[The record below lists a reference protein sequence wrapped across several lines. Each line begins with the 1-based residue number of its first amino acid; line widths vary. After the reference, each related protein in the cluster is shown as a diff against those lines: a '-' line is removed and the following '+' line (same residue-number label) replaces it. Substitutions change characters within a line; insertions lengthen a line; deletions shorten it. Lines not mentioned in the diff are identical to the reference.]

1 MATIDLGKI
10 KLTWKGTYNPA
21 TAYVADDVVAY
32 TDTGVIST
40 YICTAPSTGNAPS
53 TSGVAHASWA
63 YMSKGVA
70 LSGSAQGD
78 IPYFDGSTYQPL
90 AAGTAGYFLKTQGAG
105 ANPVWAALNE
115 YNDAQLQ
122 NNIALLGWKIA
133 TLNSLSKYN
142 LDDQIID
149 DFKDSTGI
157 DLAGSTAEKKISGGF
172 QGLSGVLNYW
182 GDGSD
187 GIVTITT
194 LTELTVENKVG
205 DYDGDMVIKNYSGLT
220 IDNGVTLTT
229 DAPCRGLLIFVDGDC
244 TINGTIS
251 MRGKGAFADP
261 TTAGGSDGGVV
272 DGSGLQFPYL
282 HSASSETL
290 ASVDLAGCGSGAVSI
305 EGNFPA
311 LSSNGKVFTVARQ
324 GANGGGSV
332 SGSATGNQGSSGTNQ
347 TGGGGSGGVHD
358 SGNSGAGSFGSCFA
372 GGSGGGGSRTG
383 SASAATAWAGQGG
396 NAGSGTNCAGGAG
409 NPNGTDIASSPG
421 PVAGEPEGTGGLIGL
436 FVSGNLTVSG
446 TGSIDARGS
455 FGNTAGEGGGGNS
468 GSGAILIGYAGT
480 YTNSGSVTVASR
492 GVNTNTNNGKGGD
505 GGAGTST
512 IAQVDLFPGTA
523 DNMTLISNATTA
535 NASPNYGDLII
546 EYEDKTG
553 TATLNTDLKGYISR
567 DNGSTWTEG
576 TLVAEGS
583 PTSPKK
589 LCSFHNLTLTGS
601 AGTSMKYKIETLNQ
615 STGVKSTKITASA
628 LGWN

>member
-53 TSGVAHASWA
+53 TSGVAHSSWA
-63 YMSKGVA
+63 YMVKGVA

-122 NNIALLGWKIA
+122 NNIALLGWKLA

-149 DFKDSTGI
+149 DFLDSAGI
-157 DLAGSTAEKKISGGF
+157 DLASSTNEKKLAGGF
-172 QGLSGVLNYW
+172 QGLSGNSNYF
-182 GDGSD
+182 GDSSDGSA
-187 GIVTITT
+187 TIEA
-194 LTELTVENKVG
+194 LTELSVLNKVG
-205 DYDGDMVIKNYSGLT
+205 AYDGDMVVKNYSSLT
-220 IDNGVTLTT
+220 INNGATLTT
-229 DAPCRGLLIFVDGDC
+229 DQPCRGLLIFVDGNC
-244 TINGTIS
+244 TINGTLS
-251 MRGKGAFADP
+251 MRAKGAYADP
-261 TTAGGSDGGVV
+261 TIAGGSDSGIVN
-272 DGSGLQFPYL
+272 GSGLQFGYL
-282 HSASSETL
+282 HSGSTDTL
-290 ASVDLAGCGSGAVSI
+290 ASMDLAGCGNAAVAI
-305 EGNFPA
+305 ESQFPP

-324 GANGGGSV
+324 GAGGGSPV
-332 SGSATGNQGSSGTNQ
+332 SGSTTGNSGSSGANQ

-358 SGNSGAGSFGSCFA
+358 AGTSGAGSYGSCFA

-383 SASAATAWAGQGG
+383 SGTAGTPWAGAGG
-396 NAGSGTNCAGGAG
+396 NAGGTNSGGGAG
-409 NPNGTDIASSPG
+409 NPNGNDSGGSAG
-421 PVAGEPEGTGGLIGL
+421 AVAGEPEGTGGLICL
-436 FVSGNLTVSG
+436 FVSGDLTIG
-446 TGSIDARGS
+446 ATGSIDARGS
-455 FGNTAGEGGGGNS
+455 YGETGGEGGGGNS

-480 YTNSGSVTVASR
+480 FTNSGSVTVASR
-492 GVNTNTNNGKGGD
+492 GINTLTNNGKGGD

-512 IAQVDLFPGTA
+512 VSQIDLAPGSA
-523 DNMTLISNATTA
+523 DNMTLISTATTA
-535 NASPNYGDLII
+535 NASPTYGDLII
-546 EYEDKTG
+546 EYQDVFG
-553 TATLNTDLKGYISR
+553 TATLNTDLKGYVSR
-567 DNGSTWTEG
+567 DNGSTWIEG

-589 LCSFHNLTLTGS
+589 LCSFHNLAFTGS

-628 LGWN
+628 LGWS